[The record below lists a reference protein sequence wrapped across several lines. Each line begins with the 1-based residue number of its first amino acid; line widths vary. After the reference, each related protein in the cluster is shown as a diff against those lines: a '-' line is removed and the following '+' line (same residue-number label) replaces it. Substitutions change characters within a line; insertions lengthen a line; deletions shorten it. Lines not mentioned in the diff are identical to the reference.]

1 MIFFKLEAVDCNRV
15 SVIIGN
21 LSTIMMLFELYKIA
35 WTSLENLL
43 NNLYFYFSILL
54 S

>member
-15 SVIIGN
+15 SDIISN

-35 WTSLENLL
+35 WTYLENLL
-43 NNLYFYFSILL
+43 NNFYFYFSILL